1 MASFLPLNQ
10 GASLTEKVIEQI
22 RDAISRGDFKLGDKL
37 PSENEL
43 GEAFGVSRTSIREAI
58 KVLAGQGV
66 IEVRRGVGAFVTS
79 IRMDDHKA
87 MLEEAIY
94 QHREQLL
101 ELFQIRRILE
111 EEVAGQAAQRA
122 TSEDIDKLSNIIEA
136 ANTAAQEPGLHY
148 SELNRLNA
156 AFHFALLEIT
166 RNQTLKHIMNS
177 LIDILTESREITLK
191 LPGRYSVSVAEHKD
205 ILNAIAE
212 GNIEQA
218 KIAMRDHL
226 ENVEKTIKRLKNP
239 DA

>member
-10 GASLTEKVIEQI
+10 GASLTERVIQQI
-22 RDAISRGDFKLGDKL
+22 RDAITRGDFKLGDKL

-79 IRMDDHKA
+79 TRVDDHKT

-94 QHREQLL
+94 QHREHLL

-111 EEVAGQAAQRA
+111 EEVASQAAQKA
-122 TSEDIDKLSNIIEA
+122 TPEDIAKLGSIIDEA
-136 ANTAAQEPGLHY
+136 EKAAREPILSY

-156 AFHFALLEIT
+156 GFHFALLEVT

-177 LIDILTESREITLK
+177 LIDVLTESREITLQ
-191 LPGRYSVSVAEHKD
+191 LPGRYLGSVSGHRE
-205 ILNAIAE
+205 ILSAIAV
-212 GNIEQA
+212 GDSEQA
-218 KIAMRDHL
+218 KVAMRNHL
-226 ENVEKTIKRLKNP
+226 QVVEETIKRLSNP